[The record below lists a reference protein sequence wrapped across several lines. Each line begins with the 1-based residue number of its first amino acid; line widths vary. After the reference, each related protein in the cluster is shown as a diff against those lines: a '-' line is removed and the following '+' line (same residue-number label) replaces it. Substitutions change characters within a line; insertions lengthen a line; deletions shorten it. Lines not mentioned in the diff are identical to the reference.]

1 MVGNILFAIETKD
14 EYMKNELAE
23 EIRMFVSEENAEIEV
38 KHCAAPRQERMLHT
52 VEIVMEG
59 KRAGVQTE
67 GALVSEQPMVKKRLD
82 KRAAKLAAYQCM
94 VQLTGQT
101 QPWGSLTGV
110 RPASLLRQMQA
121 EGTQREFVEVLGVHP
136 EKAKLA
142 EKIIQRQDAMMQATD
157 RDSLC
162 VYVGIPFCVTRCSY
176 CSFPA
181 VVAKKGQREAY
192 IDAVVKEIEAAGAMI
207 RQQHKRISA
216 VYLGG
221 GTPTALTDSQMQ
233 GVMDAMQRAF
243 GSGFE
248 YTLEAGRPD
257 TITREK
263 LRIAKQHGVNRL
275 CINPQT
281 MQNKTLE
288 RIGRRHTAE
297 EIEACYELAR
307 EEGFDH
313 INADLIAGLP
323 GETAEDF
330 ADTLEKIEG
339 LSPSSLTCHT
349 LALKRGSKLLET
361 RYAHTNADIVPRMV
375 DMAHE
380 KAAEMGMEPYYLY
393 RQKHMAG
400 NLENVGYAKKGDA
413 CLYNVAMMDE
423 MLDVIGVGVGAV
435 GKRIIENRIE
445 RKPNPRDIGV
455 YLERIET
462 ICEQKASFF
471 CG

>member
-1 MVGNILFAIETKD
+1 MFAIETKE

-23 EIRMFVSEENAEIEV
+23 EIRMFVAEESAEIKVE
-38 KHCAAPRQERMLHT
+38 HRMAPHQGHMLHT
-52 VEIVMEG
+52 VEITMG
-59 KRAGVQTE
+59 DKTASVQAE
-67 GALVSEQPMVKKRLD
+67 GAAMNEALMVKKRLD
-82 KRAAKLAAYQCM
+82 KRAAKLAAYRCM
-94 VQLTGQT
+94 VHLTGQT

-110 RPASLLRQMQA
+110 RPVSLLRQLQT
-121 EGTQREFVEVLGVHP
+121 EGAQEQFVELLGVQP

-142 EKIIQRQDAMMQATD
+142 ESIIKRQDAMMDQTNKN
-157 RDSLC
+157 SLC
-162 VYVGIPFCVTRCSY
+162 VYVGIPFCITRCSY

-181 VVAKKGQREAY
+181 VVAKKGQRESYVA
-192 IDAVVKEIEAAGAMI
+192 ALLKEIEATGNMI
-207 RQQHKRISA
+207 REHKKDICA

-221 GTPTALTDSQMQ
+221 GTPTALTDDQMQ
-233 GVMDAMQRAF
+233 RVMEAMQRAF
-243 GSGFE
+243 GTGYE

-263 LRIAKQHGVNRL
+263 LTLARQYGVNRL

-297 EIEACYELAR
+297 EIEACYALAR
-307 EEGFDH
+307 QEGFTH

-323 GETAEDF
+323 GETTEDF
-330 ADTLEKIEG
+330 ADTLKRVEA

-349 LALKRGSKLLET
+349 LALKRGSRLLEDH
-361 RYAHTNADIVPRMV
+361 YAHGKADVVSGMV
-375 DMAHE
+375 DMARA
-380 KAAEMGMEPYYLY
+380 KATEMGMGPYYLY

-423 MLDVIGVGVGAV
+423 MLDVVGLGVGAV
-435 GKRIIENRIE
+435 GKRIVGSRIQ

-455 YLERIET
+455 YLERIQG
-462 ICEQKASFF
+462 ICEQKAAFF
-471 CG
+471 HG